1 MSWIKIRDDLHEVPE
16 VYEIMQHL
24 AEQGTSLDLFAITG
38 RLVRWFTWI
47 NHHMTAEAPEAK
59 IGEAFIDNLVDC
71 RGFAKAL
78 VQTGW
83 ITIKGGT
90 VKVKNYERHNG
101 SSAKERALTQSRQF
115 RHRRNSGAEMHRENM
130 AKAIPANALACNGT
144 SVTHRNG
151 TSVTHRNAPT
161 VTTPSHPVTH
171 RRLQEEIEE
180 REKREERRVEET
192 PPPTNQSDPNPKPT
206 QDTPLTPLE
215 QFVDLPPE
223 QRAAALQAKRQA
235 NLAERERHMA
245 AMWEALA
252 KKGIY
257 PQGQERPPPSAQG
270 AGSACRSTD
279 PPIKRLEGGA
289 FKEESGGSA

>member
-1 MSWIKIRDDLHEVPE
+1 MDWIKMRANLRDDPAVW
-16 VYEIMQHL
+16 
-24 AEQGTSLDLFAITG
+24 AIAKVLKMDPFSVIG
-38 RLVRWFTWI
+38 RLHTMWSWFDS
-47 NHHMTAEAPEAK
+47 HATADNPFVNVAPEAM
-59 IGEAFIDNLVDC
+59 DDHLRCD
-71 RGFAKAL
+71 
-78 VQTGW
+78 GW
-83 ITIKGGT
+83 CQAVAAAGWLIVEEDRLG
-90 VKVKNYERHNG
+90 VPNFDRHMG
-101 SSAKERALTQSRQF
+101 QGAKERAMSAMRVAKHRTQSANGIYRESQRQVSNAHVTVPPLPN
-115 RHRRNSGAEMHRENM
+115 RYSTVTKALH
-130 AKAIPANALACNGT
+130 AKAIQDNTLSC
-144 SVTHRNG
+144 
-151 TSVTHRNAPT
+151 NAPT
-161 VTTPSHPVTH
+161 VTSA
-171 RRLQEEIEE
+171 LQNRYQREESRGEREEE
-180 REKREERRVEET
+180 REESRAA
-192 PPPTNQSDPNPKPT
+192 PPPNQPISSNQIPNSHPT
-206 QDTPLTPLE
+206 ELE